1 MSSACPRLGFEIRF
15 HLRDDLSDSARLALW
30 DDFVETLEARGL
42 SCEGGG
48 AAEWV
53 HVVWRDGS
61 QAEHEDREALVLWAD
76 GREEIERVTV
86 GQVLDLDD
94 AS

>member
-1 MSSACPRLGFEIRF
+1 MSAACPRLGFEIRYQ
-15 HLRDDLSDSARLALW
+15 LRAPLSEAARLGLW
-30 DDFVETLEARGL
+30 DDFLEVLDGRGL

-61 QAEHEDREALVLWAD
+61 QAEHEDREALVRWAE

-86 GQVLDLDD
+86 GQLLDLDD
-94 AS
+94 TA